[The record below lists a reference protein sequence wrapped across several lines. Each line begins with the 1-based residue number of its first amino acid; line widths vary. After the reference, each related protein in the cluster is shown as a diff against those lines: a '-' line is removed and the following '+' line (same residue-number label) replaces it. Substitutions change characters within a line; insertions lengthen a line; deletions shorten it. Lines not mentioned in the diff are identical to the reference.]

1 MNRWWNRSTNTSL
14 RRDRAKRT
22 LIMWV
27 SSFYALF
34 PNLLNLDDC
43 EHQKRWSTCVER
55 QRRGELAFRTWE
67 NVSRWAISYRW
78 LSKICVIHI
87 MVQVD
92 WGEVQ
97 LWAGEDE
104 EAFLEADVDELHWK
118 VHRRGNVLKLLGK
131 QRSLHLGS
139 KKKLFVQVLLPYR
152 VCNLPERERAKRFWA
167 ELRSLAGH
175 QVLDQFQRTPYTG
188 ISSFNHLSH
197 FLSTS
202 FHLMPNCTE
211 DIIYVNLN
219 YPERNLLWN
228 FQGWDPWDHC

>member
-1 MNRWWNRSTNTSL
+1 MIASIKKGDRPVWNAKGGGNWPSELERMYPGERST
-14 RRDRAKRT
+14 
-22 LIMWV
+22 IM
-27 SSFYALF
+27 
-34 PNLLNLDDC
+34 
-43 EHQKRWSTCVER
+43 
-55 QRRGELAFRTWE
+55 
-67 NVSRWAISYRW
+67 
-78 LSKICVIHI
+78 SKICVIHI

-97 LWAGEDE
+97 LWEGEDE

-118 VHRRGNVLKLLGK
+118 VHRKGKCLEANGNAKIFT
-131 QRSLHLGS
+131 SWI

-152 VCNLPERERAKRFWA
+152 LCNLPERERAKRFWA

-197 FLSTS
+197 FLPTS
-202 FHLMPNCTE
+202 FHLMPNCAE
-211 DIIYVNLN
+211 YIIYVKLN
-219 YPERNLLWN
+219 YPDRNLLWN